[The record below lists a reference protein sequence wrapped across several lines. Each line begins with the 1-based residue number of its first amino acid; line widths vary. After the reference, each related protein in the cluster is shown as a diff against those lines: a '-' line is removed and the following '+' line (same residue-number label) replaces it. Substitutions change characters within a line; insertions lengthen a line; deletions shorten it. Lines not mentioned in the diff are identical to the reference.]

1 LLRGLSG
8 LNYVGF
14 DVVEVIP
21 AYDVA
26 ENTSFTAA
34 NIVFEFLALLARARA

>member
-1 LLRGLSG
+1 V
-8 LNYVGF
+8 NYVGF

-26 ENTSFTAA
+26 ENTSFVAA
-34 NIVFEFLALLARARA
+34 NIVFEFLALVARGRV